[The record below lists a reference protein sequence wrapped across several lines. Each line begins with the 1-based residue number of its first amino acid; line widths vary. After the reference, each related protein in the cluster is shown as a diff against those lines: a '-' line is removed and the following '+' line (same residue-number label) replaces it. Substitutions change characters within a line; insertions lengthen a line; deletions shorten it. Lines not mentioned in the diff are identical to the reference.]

1 METRIVSID
10 RIKRAEIRYYESDKN
25 SVAIPDMKAYSILLD
40 VNGTYINIVDPF
52 KEINV
57 YGRLPYTNSTIS
69 GEDYGNKI
77 ISLSGNEE
85 DGVCYVFEP
94 KLPSELTDLVIEGT
108 DLINIDDIYRYM
120 ANSDDFY
127 YDRVDLLR
135 KNPRLVKFGKARK
148 IIDADLDMQEAFI
161 KQLVPEEKVYK
172 KIK

>member
-25 SVAIPDMKAYSILLD
+25 GVAIPDMKAYSILLD

-69 GEDYGNKI
+69 GEDHGNKI

-85 DGVCYVFEP
+85 EGFCYVFEP

-148 IIDADLDMQEAFI
+148 IIDADLDMQEAFV